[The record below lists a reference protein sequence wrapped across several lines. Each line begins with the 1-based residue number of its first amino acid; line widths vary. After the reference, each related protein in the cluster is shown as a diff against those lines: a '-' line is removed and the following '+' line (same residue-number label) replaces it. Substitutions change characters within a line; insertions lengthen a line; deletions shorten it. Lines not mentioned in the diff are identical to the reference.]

1 VETSRP
7 SFLDSFLQSTQKA
20 ATAAILG
27 LALLS
32 SSSMI
37 QMLPNT
43 AAYAATDPSQIV
55 GCLFQKCP
63 VPLGKCVLN
72 PKCLA
77 NVVCINTCNGRPDEI
92 ECQIKCGDIFE
103 NPVVGEFNSEYY
115 HTIYQEDGW
124 EDLFHAITVELL
136 TVSFSPVSFRPLFL
150 QQQNAS

>member
-1 VETSRP
+1 MAHTPIGAQSQIWDTSTDYGRGRGGDITSP
-7 SFLDSFLQSTQKA
+7 PSTTSFLDSFLQSTQKA

-103 NPVVGEFNSEYY
+103 NPVVGEFNSE
-115 HTIYQEDGW
+115 
-124 EDLFHAITVELL
+124 
-136 TVSFSPVSFRPLFL
+136 
-150 QQQNAS
+150 